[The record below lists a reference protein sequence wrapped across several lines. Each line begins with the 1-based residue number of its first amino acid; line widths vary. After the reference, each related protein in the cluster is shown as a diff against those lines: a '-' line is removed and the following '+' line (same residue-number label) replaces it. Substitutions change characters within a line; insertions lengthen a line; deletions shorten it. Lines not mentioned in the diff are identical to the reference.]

1 MNTASAHWSGDGE
14 ITMAQAGKIEVAFL
28 HPRDSREFKAEIGGG
43 TTGQKAI
50 DELVKAGFLD
60 APGANAAYALQLQ
73 RTGKSIPLSAPVSSA
88 GVQAGDVV
96 AVTETSAGA
105 RA

>member
-1 MNTASAHWSGDGE
+1 
-14 ITMAQAGKIEVAFL
+14 MAQSGKIELAFL

-43 TTGQKAI
+43 TTGQKSI
-50 DELVKAGFLD
+50 DELVKAGFID
-60 APGANAAYALQLQ
+60 APSANAAYALQLQ
-73 RTGKSIPLSAPVSSA
+73 RTGKTIPLSTPFASA
-88 GVQAGDVV
+88 GVQSGDVI

>member
-1 MNTASAHWSGDGE
+1 
-14 ITMAQAGKIEVAFL
+14 MAQASKIEVAFL
-28 HPRDSREFKAEIGGG
+28 HPRDCREFRAEVGGG

-50 DELVKAGFLD
+50 DELVKAGFIE
-60 APGANAAYALQLQ
+60 APSANAAYALQLQ
-73 RTGKSIPLSAPVSSA
+73 RTGKSIPLSGPLSAA

-105 RA
+105 GA